1 MDDIGQFMNDAFFD
15 DPDFERMFENQVLM
29 EENHQNT
36 DEVTSVPFMQVN
48 VDNCPF
54 NKETVDASPAQNVN
68 EIVEQ
73 NMTDRKV
80 NEIFLANPPVN
91 ASSKFIIN
99 SMEYSKWKYH
109 F

>member
-1 MDDIGQFMNDAFFD
+1 
-15 DPDFERMFENQVLM
+15 M
-29 EENHQNT
+29 EENHKNT

-54 NKETVDASPAQNVN
+54 NTETLHASPAQKVN
-68 EIVEQ
+68 DIVEQ
-73 NMTDRKV
+73 NVTDRKV
-80 NEIFLANPPVN
+80 NEIFLANLPVN